1 MPFNRRTSRRSRR
14 RAVYRS
20 KAVLRHRKTIP
31 RSRIVR
37 PLRPLRSKWQ
47 ASQPNQVTRRFIF
60 TDNGYDGSTTA
71 LGSYQDLHQFRGNSC
86 YDPDYT
92 GAGVQPYGWDEYT
105 NLYNN
110 YQVKASKITV
120 YFQSASSLG
129 SEKITC
135 YLIPTPSATALA
147 TYHDPSDLHRYRNS
161 KSVTVNGHDDS
172 NRYKISHYCTTRKM
186 YPSVSQYDSDY
197 IANTTSNP
205 AIVWYWNVYFDT
217 ADATLEALIAF
228 DVKIVYYCTM
238 TDPVAL
244 NES

>member
-1 MPFNRRTSRRSRR
+1 MPYSRRYARRSRR
-14 RAVYRS
+14 RVTSRPKTFSRY
-20 KAVLRHRKTIP
+20 RKTVP
-31 RSRIVR
+31 RSRVVR

-47 ASQPNQVTRRFIF
+47 ATQPNKVTRRFIF

-71 LGSYQDLHQFRGNSC
+71 LGSYQDTHQFRGNSC

-105 NLYNN
+105 ALYGN

-129 SEKITC
+129 SEKLTV
-135 YLIPTPSATALA
+135 YLIPTPSATTLA
-147 TYHDPSDLHRYRNS
+147 TYHDPSDLHRFRNS
-161 KSVTVNGHDDS
+161 KSVTVNGHDGT
-172 NRYKISHYCTTRKM
+172 NKYKLSHYCTTRKM
-186 YPSVSQYDSDY
+186 FPSVSSQDSDY

-205 AIVWYWNVYFDT
+205 GIVWYWNVIFDT
-217 ADATLEALIAF
+217 SDATLEALIAF
-228 DVKIVYYCTM
+228 DIKITYYTTM
-238 TDPVAL
+238 TAPYAL